1 MRDRKAAQT
10 SSDEIATDR
19 PDVTNSRAAP
29 TNRRWRPNLSFCRAS
44 KGRQSSSRC
53 ATSGYVGVNSA
64 SILARFVSVCGKPM
78 RVYGAV
84 CRTETS
90 ILNGS
95 RVTGSS
101 RFFPAL
107 KQRPRSPHE
116 SPVANRKDG
125 QWRTA
130 EAELSV
136 REANAAQQ
144 ILETG
149 IRANGIEGRS
159 QQDRRV
165 KPCIV
170 GLA

>member
-116 SPVANRKDG
+116 SPVANKKDG
-125 QWRTA
+125 LSYQFGRPMRRSRFLKRGSERTGSKA
-130 EAELSV
+130 GRNKIDGL
-136 REANAAQQ
+136 N
-144 ILETG
+144 
-149 IRANGIEGRS
+149 RAS
-159 QQDRRV
+159 
-165 KPCIV
+165 
-170 GLA
+170 